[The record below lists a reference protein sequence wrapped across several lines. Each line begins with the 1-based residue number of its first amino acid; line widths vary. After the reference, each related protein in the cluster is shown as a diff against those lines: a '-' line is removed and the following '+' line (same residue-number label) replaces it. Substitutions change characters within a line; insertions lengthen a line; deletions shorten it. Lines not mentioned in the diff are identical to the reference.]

1 MKMKMF
7 IIIAGV
13 AHGLLSTEMTK
24 HNKLP
29 DLAPV
34 WPGICSRW
42 VPRSWPLAAVQC
54 FNEFLISS
62 N

>member
-7 IIIAGV
+7 IIIIC
-13 AHGLLSTEMTK
+13 AHGLPSVEMTK

-34 WPGICSRW
+34 WPGFCSHLA
-42 VPRSWPLAAVQC
+42 PRSWPKSHSAV
-54 FNEFLISS
+54 F
-62 N
+62 